1 MTADEIRNAFLSYFE
16 SKDHKVHASASLLT
30 HDDPTL
36 LFVNAGMVP
45 FKNVFTGA
53 EEAVSPRAASSQAC
67 LRVSGKH
74 NDLENVGRTAR
85 HHTLF
90 EMLGNFSFGDYFKA
104 EAIPFAWELL
114 TEVWKLDAD
123 RLWVTVYKDDDEAY
137 ALWRDQVGVPEARI
151 QRLGEKD
158 NFWSMGDVGPC
169 GPCSEIHYDHGAKI
183 SSDTRGPAGED
194 DRYVEIWNLVFMQYE
209 QHKDGSRT
217 GLPKPSID
225 TGMGLER
232 IAAVKQGVY
241 WNYDTDLFQPL
252 IARAADTA
260 GVRYGEHAD
269 SDTALRVISDHARA
283 TAFLISDG
291 VMPGN
296 EGRAYV
302 LRRIMRRALRFGW
315 KLGISDAF
323 FHKVTDEVVQR
334 YQDAHP
340 RLAPRREF
348 ISEVVLAEE
357 QRFSR
362 TIDRGM
368 ALVEEE
374 LTVAKASSRPVA
386 GDAAFKLWDT
396 YGFPLDLTEQI
407 AEEHG
412 VAVDGAGFEK
422 AMAAQ
427 KERGRAAAL
436 PVHAAAVQT
445 LWKEL
450 AEELG
455 ATDFTGYTELSRPG
469 NVVAL
474 FRKSGEELHRVERLD
489 GDETGIVL
497 LDRTPFYG
505 ESGGQAGDSGRLSY
519 WRVTDTTKSN
529 GLHLH
534 HVEGG
539 EAVSV
544 GDVLEARVDVPSRD
558 GTRRNHTGT
567 HLLHAALRSVLG
579 EHVTQKGSLVAPDR
593 LRFDFA
599 HHKPVT
605 AEELRQIEDLV
616 NAEVLAN
623 KPVETTV
630 DDLEAAV
637 AKGAMA
643 LFGEKY
649 DDRVRVVS
657 VPGFSVELCGG
668 THVSRTGDIGP
679 FVVVSEA
686 GIASGVRRIEAQTGT
701 GALAVFRKQAEKLA
715 ETASFLKTQADRVPE
730 AVAKLAEERKGVEK
744 ELAELKREVA
754 QAAAGGLVSQ
764 AREIGG
770 IKVLAARFDGDL
782 KEQADRLR
790 DQLGTSLVVLA
801 SDRGDKAQLIVAA
814 SKDVAGKQLHAGNL
828 VKQLAPMI
836 GGGGGGRPD
845 MAQAGGKDPS
855 GIDGMLSRAY
865 ELASE
870 ALA

>member
-1 MTADEIRNAFLSYFE
+1 VTADEIRKAFLSYFE
-16 SKDHKVHASASLLT
+16 SNGHKVHPSASLLT
-30 HDDPTL
+30 LDDPTL

-53 EEAVSPRAASSQAC
+53 EEPASPRATSSQAC

-114 TEVWKLDAD
+114 TNVWKIDAD

-137 ALWRDQVGVPEARI
+137 DLWRDVVGFPEARL

-169 GPCSEIHYDHGAKI
+169 GPCSEIHYDHGPEI
-183 SSDTRGPAGED
+183 SDDTRGPAGED

-217 GLPKPSID
+217 DLPSPSID

-260 GVRYGEHAD
+260 GVTYGDTAET
-269 SDTALRVISDHARA
+269 DTALRVISDHARA

-323 FHKVTDEVVQR
+323 FHRVTDEVVQR

-340 RLAPRREF
+340 RLAPRRDF
-348 ISEVVLAEE
+348 IGEVVLAEE

-362 TIDRGM
+362 TLDRGM
-368 ALVEEE
+368 ALLDEE
-374 LTVAKASSRPVA
+374 LASGKTVA

-396 YGFPLDLTEQI
+396 YGFPLDLTQQI
-407 AEEHG
+407 AGEQG
-412 VAVDGAGFEK
+412 IDVDEAGFEK
-422 AMAAQ
+422 EMEAQ

-436 PVHAAAVQT
+436 PVNAAAVDT

-450 AEELG
+450 ASELG

-469 NVVAL
+469 SVVAL
-474 FRKSGEELHRVERLD
+474 LRKDGDDLHRVQRLD
-489 GDETGIVL
+489 AGDEGIVL

-505 ESGGQAGDSGRLSY
+505 ESGGQAGDAGHLSS

-534 HVEGG
+534 HVQEG
-539 EAVSV
+539 EAVSI
-544 GDVLEARVDVPSRD
+544 GDVLEARVDAPSRA

-593 LRFDFA
+593 LRFDFS

-605 AEELRQIEDLV
+605 ADELQAIEDMV

-623 KPVETTV
+623 KPLETTL
-630 DDLEAAV
+630 DDLEAAI

-649 DDRVRVVS
+649 DDEVRVVT

-668 THVSRTGDIGP
+668 THVERTGDIGP
-679 FVVVSEA
+679 FVIVSEA

-701 GALAVFRKQAEKLA
+701 GAIAVFRKQAAKLA
-715 ETASFLKTQADRVPE
+715 EAASLLKTQADRVPE

-744 ELAELKREVA
+744 ELAELKKEA
-754 QAAAGGLVSQ
+754 AKAAAGDLVSQ

-770 IKVLAARFDGDL
+770 VKVLAARFDGDL

-801 SDRGDKAQLIVAA
+801 AERGPKAQLIVAA
-814 SKDVAGKQLHAGNL
+814 SKDVAGSKLHAGKI
-828 VKQLAPMI
+828 VKELAPLI

-855 GIDGMLSRAY
+855 GIEGLLQKAY
-865 ELASE
+865 EVAE
-870 ALA
+870 AALS

>member
-1 MTADEIRNAFLSYFE
+1 MTADEIRKAFLSYFE
-16 SKDHKVHASASLLT
+16 SNGHKVHPSASLLT
-30 HDDPTL
+30 LDDPTL

-53 EEAVSPRAASSQAC
+53 EEPASPRATSSQAC

-114 TEVWKLDAD
+114 TNVWKIDAD

-137 ALWRDQVGVPEARI
+137 DLWRDVVGFPEARL

-169 GPCSEIHYDHGAKI
+169 GPCSEIHYDHGPEI
-183 SSDTRGPAGED
+183 SDDTRGPAGED

-217 GLPKPSID
+217 DLPSPSID

-260 GVRYGEHAD
+260 GVTYGDTAET
-269 SDTALRVISDHARA
+269 DTALRVISDHARA

-323 FHKVTDEVVQR
+323 FHRVTDEVVQR

-340 RLAPRREF
+340 RLAPRRDF
-348 ISEVVLAEE
+348 IGEVVLAEE

-362 TIDRGM
+362 TLDRGM
-368 ALVEEE
+368 ALLDEE
-374 LTVAKASSRPVA
+374 LASGKTVA

-396 YGFPLDLTEQI
+396 YGFPLDLTQQI
-407 AEEHG
+407 AGEQG
-412 VAVDGAGFEK
+412 IDVDEAGFEK
-422 AMAAQ
+422 EMEAQ

-436 PVHAAAVQT
+436 PVNAAAVDT

-450 AEELG
+450 ASELG

-469 NVVAL
+469 SVVAL
-474 FRKSGEELHRVERLD
+474 LRKDGDDLHRVQRLD
-489 GDETGIVL
+489 AGDEGIVL

-505 ESGGQAGDSGRLSY
+505 ESGGQAGDAGHLSS

-534 HVEGG
+534 HVQEG
-539 EAVSV
+539 EAVSI
-544 GDVLEARVDVPSRD
+544 GDVLEARVDAPSRA

-593 LRFDFA
+593 LRFDFS

-605 AEELRQIEDLV
+605 ADELQAIEDMV

-623 KPVETTV
+623 KPLETTL
-630 DDLEAAV
+630 DDLEAAI

-649 DDRVRVVS
+649 DDEVRVVT

-668 THVSRTGDIGP
+668 THVERTGDIGP
-679 FVVVSEA
+679 FVIVSEA

-701 GALAVFRKQAEKLA
+701 GAIAVFRKQAAKLA
-715 ETASFLKTQADRVPE
+715 EAASLLKTQADRVPE

-744 ELAELKREVA
+744 ELAELKKEA
-754 QAAAGGLVSQ
+754 AKAAAGDLVSQ

-770 IKVLAARFDGDL
+770 VKVLAARFDGDL

-801 SDRGDKAQLIVAA
+801 AERGPKAQLIVAA
-814 SKDVAGKQLHAGNL
+814 SKDVAGSKLHAGKI
-828 VKQLAPMI
+828 VKELAPLI

-855 GIDGMLSRAY
+855 GIEGLLQKAY
-865 ELASE
+865 EVAE
-870 ALA
+870 AALS

>member
-1 MTADEIRNAFLSYFE
+1 MTSDEIRKAFLSYFE
-16 SKDHKVHASASLLT
+16 SNGHKVHPSASLLT

-53 EEAVSPRAASSQAC
+53 EEAASPRATSSQAC

-114 TEVWKLDAD
+114 TEVWKIDAD

-137 ALWRDQVGVPEARI
+137 DLWRDVVGVPEARL

-169 GPCSEIHYDHGAKI
+169 GPCSEIHYDHGPEI
-183 SSDTRGPAGED
+183 SDDTRGPAGED

-217 GLPKPSID
+217 DLPSPSID

-260 GVRYGEHAD
+260 GITYGDTAET
-269 SDTALRVISDHARA
+269 DTALRVISDHARA

-315 KLGISDAF
+315 KLGIFDAF
-323 FHKVTDEVVQR
+323 LHKVTDEVVQR

-340 RLAPRREF
+340 RLAPRRDF
-348 ISEVVLAEE
+348 IGEVVLAEE

-362 TIDRGM
+362 TLDRGM
-368 ALVEEE
+368 ALLDEE
-374 LTVAKASSRPVA
+374 LKSGKPIA
-386 GDAAFKLWDT
+386 GDAAFKLYDT

-412 VAVDGAGFEK
+412 VSVDTDGFDV
-422 AMAAQ
+422 AMTKQ
-427 KERGRAAAL
+427 QERSRQGPL
-436 PVHAAAVQT
+436 PVHAAAVDT
-445 LWKEL
+445 LWKEM
-450 AEELG
+450 ASELG

-469 NVVAL
+469 TVVAL
-474 FRKSGEELHRVERLD
+474 LRKDGDDLHRVQRLD
-489 GDETGIVL
+489 AGEKGIVL

-505 ESGGQAGDSGRLSY
+505 ESGGQAGDTGRLSY
-519 WRVTDTTKSN
+519 WHVTDTTKSN

-534 HVEGG
+534 HVQKG

-544 GDVLEARVDVPSRD
+544 GDVLEAKVDAPSRA

-593 LRFDFA
+593 LRFDFS

-605 AEELRQIEDLV
+605 AEELRSIEDLV

-623 KPVETTV
+623 KPLETTV
-630 DDLEAAV
+630 DDLEAAIE
-637 AKGAMA
+637 KGAMA

-649 DDRVRVVS
+649 DDEVRVVT

-668 THVSRTGDIGP
+668 THVDRTGDIGP
-679 FVVVSEA
+679 FVIVSEA

-701 GALAVFRKQAEKLA
+701 GAIAVFRKQAAKLA
-715 ETASFLKTQADRVPE
+715 EAASLLKTQADRVPE

-744 ELAELKREVA
+744 ELAEMKKEVA
-754 QAAAGGLVSQ
+754 KAAAGDLIGQ

-770 IKVLAARFDGDL
+770 VKVLAARFDGDL

-801 SDRGDKAQLIVAA
+801 AERGPKAQLIVAA
-814 SKDVAGKQLHAGNL
+814 SKDVAGSKLHAGKI
-828 VKQLAPMI
+828 VKELAPLI

-855 GIDGMLSRAY
+855 GIEGLLQKAY
-865 ELASE
+865 EVAE
-870 ALA
+870 AALA